1 MLLANAD
8 HSYGWWQDL
17 TQAAGQATA
26 GRMRHHEAATRAAH
40 LSSLQLR
47 QAEKFQQGSRGKQHN
62 TLKCMTEPFHLI
74 TAATTLEGQLK

>member
-17 TQAAGQATA
+17 TQAAGQAMA
-26 GRMRHHEAATRAAH
+26 GRLRHHEAATRAAH

-47 QAEKFQQGSRGKQHN
+47 QADKFQQGSRGKHHN
-62 TLKCMTEPFHLI
+62 TLSCMTGPPHLI
-74 TAATTLEGQLK
+74 TAARTPED